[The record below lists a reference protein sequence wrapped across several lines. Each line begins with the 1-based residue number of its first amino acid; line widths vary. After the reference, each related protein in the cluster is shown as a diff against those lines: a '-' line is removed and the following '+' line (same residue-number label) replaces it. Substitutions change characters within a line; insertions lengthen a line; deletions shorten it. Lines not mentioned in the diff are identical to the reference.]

1 MQTKIEKRE
10 QEFKDKEQEFKDK
23 EQELKERILST
34 QSKLDEIEK

>member
-10 QEFKDKEQEFKDK
+10 QEFKDKEHEFKDK